1 MAFNK
6 KLTLE
11 GLKYYHSKIKT
22 LFSNVN
28 INIATE
34 KSERKAEIDIERK
47 RIDNIVALPE
57 GSTTAD
63 AELIDIRV
71 GVNGVTYQSAGSAV
85 REQISELK
93 SKLEQFCIDVDE
105 EGYVIQIIEEE
116 E

>member
-6 KLTLE
+6 KLTLD

-22 LFSNVN
+22 LL
-28 INIATE
+28 ATE